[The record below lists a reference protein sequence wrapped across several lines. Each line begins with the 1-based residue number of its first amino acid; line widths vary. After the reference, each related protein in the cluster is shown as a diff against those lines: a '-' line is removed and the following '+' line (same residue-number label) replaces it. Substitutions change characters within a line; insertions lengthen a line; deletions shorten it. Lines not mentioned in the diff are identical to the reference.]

1 MRIILDTDNEQNFVD
16 LWNPEKNNWER
27 YIKCEEKEETKTT
40 TRESIE
46 ALGYACGEIQKCFTN
61 GWEKSLKN
69 KSLNEEDKNIKRLP
83 YYDYNEINV
92 EKNRDKF
99 IEKILEKHD
108 KRLNDYHDKIN
119 EIIDYIMEDKHD

>member
-27 YIKCEEKEETKTT
+27 YIKCEEKKETKPITE
-40 TRESIE
+40 ESIE

-69 KSLNEEDKNIKRLP
+69 KSLNQEDKK
-83 YYDYNEINV
+83 
-92 EKNRDKF
+92 
-99 IEKILEKHD
+99 IEKLPIGLKQTMKNGIHNTIVKNNIQYELNEKEEIIC
-108 KRLNDYHDKIN
+108 YKIN
-119 EIIDYIMEDKHD
+119 EIIDYIMEDK